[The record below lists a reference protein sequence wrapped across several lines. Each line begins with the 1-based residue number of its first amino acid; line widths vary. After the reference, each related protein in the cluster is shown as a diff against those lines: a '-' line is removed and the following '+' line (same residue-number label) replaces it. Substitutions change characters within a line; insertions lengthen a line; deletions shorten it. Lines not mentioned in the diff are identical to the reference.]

1 MNFARKRGPNAGLAT
16 PLLAAYVVLILVFL
30 LMPLFLVAPMSFS
43 ETTYLKFPPT
53 GFTFKWYAVFFD
65 DPAWISATVR
75 SLVIAAF
82 SALLATVAGTLA
94 ALSLRRNTAVDQLLR
109 GSFLGPQ
116 LVPVIILALG
126 ILLLYSRFHLYS
138 SIPAIIVAHAVLA
151 LPFVVSNIAGALRQR
166 GDSLAQAARVLGATP
181 LRAFWYVT
189 VPLLRPAMF
198 ASYIFAFF
206 VSFDELVVA
215 MFVMG
220 RNETLPMRIWSNVR
234 DDLTPVVAAV
244 ATLLIVTTIAALLV
258 SELLSRPRQAAKD
271 PV

>member
-1 MNFARKRGPNAGLAT
+1 MSTVRNRSPRTGLAT
-16 PLLAAYVVLILVFL
+16 PVLAAYVVLVLVFL

-43 ETTYLKFPPT
+43 QTTYLKFPPT
-53 GFTFKWYAVFFD
+53 GFTLKWYVAFFE
-65 DPAWISATVR
+65 DPAWIAATIR
-75 SLVIAAF
+75 SLVIAAC
-82 SALLATVAGTLA
+82 SALLATVTGALA
-94 ALSLRRNTAVDQLLR
+94 AIALRRNTTTDQLLR
-109 GSFLGPQ
+109 GGFLGPQ

-126 ILLLYSRFHLYS
+126 VLLLFSRFHLYS
-138 SIPAIIVAHAVLA
+138 SIPGIVVAHAVLA
-151 LPFVVSNIAGALRQR
+151 LPFVVSNVASALRQR
-166 GDSLAQAARVLGATP
+166 GDSLAQAARVLGASP
-181 LRAFWYVT
+181 LKAFWYVT
-189 VPLLRPAMF
+189 VPLLRPSMI

-244 ATLLIVTTIAALLV
+244 ATLLIVATIVALLI
-258 SELLSRPRQAAKD
+258 SEFLSRPRQAAKD